1 MEETAMED
9 GDNNRDMEVAP
20 ALIAVHPTRE
30 SIAVAVGS
38 DLRVFDL
45 LSSEKRVS
53 AVAISNDGLFVCFA
67 DKFGVVWVVGLG
79 GLHETQALSSKKV
92 VPILA
97 LYCSIITSLVRLWD
111 MASGSLLDTCEVGAE
126 AGLVESN
133 GKEGECCSAITDLC
147 AIPSSS
153 LVVVNY
159 PDVGVLCHY
168 RLPEAVLL
176 SCNLSDKTLS
186 ISKVISVDGE
196 AFIPTSLGIS
206 SSADFYWM
214 VTGVSNLR
222 GSDLTSLARVK
233 VISGFTKINPSG
245 DLETTV
251 LEDDDVLGGMQLL
264 EKLQGSASVK
274 EEVFLGVAETLKIAM
289 RNLLIKKQYS
299 MERRDFRKRAETTE
313 KSNINKISI
322 TVTTYPFSYVQY

>member
-1 MEETAMED
+1 
-9 GDNNRDMEVAP
+9 
-20 ALIAVHPTRE
+20 
-30 SIAVAVGS
+30 
-38 DLRVFDL
+38 
-45 LSSEKRVS
+45 
-53 AVAISNDGLFVCFA
+53 
-67 DKFGVVWVVGLG
+67 
-79 GLHETQALSSKKV
+79 
-92 VPILA
+92 
-97 LYCSIITSLVRLWD
+97 

-126 AGLVESN
+126 
-133 GKEGECCSAITDLC
+133 
-147 AIPSSS
+147 
-153 LVVVNY
+153 
-159 PDVGVLCHY
+159 
-168 RLPEAVLL
+168 
-176 SCNLSDKTLS
+176 
-186 ISKVISVDGE
+186 VISVDGE

-206 SSADFYWM
+206 SSADFWWM

-322 TVTTYPFSYVQY
+322 TCATPRCILFSFCV